1 MRAALGKAL
10 GVLLLLLGVSAATF
24 FGIRALV
31 VPVSGSNARA
41 YTTVWGNSGGETPQE
56 DSKWQY
62 TPEDLKRVEA
72 LAAEG
77 WESRS
82 VHDFAKALADW
93 SDEDAFHKSEEAMAR
108 LDRTYDEDGKHAQ
121 FLRRTLDA
129 SLGEASTR
137 HYGGYCTRHKDSFHD
152 NVTKERQADVFGDQY
167 VVFQAEAAYR
177 LCYTITD
184 GDKLTVGERDRILD
198 AYRDAVRQYLD
209 GFSEQQLLEE
219 ASMVKK
225 LEGYLET
232 LDKKLSTDLM
242 RLEGSSLA
250 WYSAWGPDA
259 RD

>member
-41 YTTVWGNSGGETPQE
+41 YTTVWGNSGGEMPQE

-93 SDEDAFHKSEEAMAR
+93 SDEDAFHKGEEAMER
-108 LDRTYDEDGKHAQ
+108 LDRTYEEDGKHAQ

-129 SLGEASTR
+129 SLGEAATW
-137 HYGGYCTRHKDSFHD
+137 HYGGYCTRHRDSFYD
-152 NVTKERQADVFGDQY
+152 SVTKERQEIGRASC
-167 VVFQAEAAYR
+167 R
-177 LCYTITD
+177 
-184 GDKLTVGERDRILD
+184 ER
-198 AYRDAVRQYLD
+198 V
-209 GFSEQQLLEE
+209 
-219 ASMVKK
+219 
-225 LEGYLET
+225 
-232 LDKKLSTDLM
+232 
-242 RLEGSSLA
+242 
-250 WYSAWGPDA
+250 
-259 RD
+259 